1 MKKLFT
7 LFLLSVALIGNAQ
20 ITITTADLPTAGSS
34 YILASDT
41 LYTDIISPGG
51 ANQVWNYSQLTNH
64 GQDTL
69 SFQSAAGTPYL
80 SNFPGATMAVNSP
93 TDSVWAYFISNPNGL
108 YLKGAYTYSVGGI
121 GGVSNIALVYNP
133 AQIYAP
139 TPFTYGN
146 TRNEVSRFQLDINSM
161 SPHIRVIHRTETTLN
176 GDGYGSLTTPYATY
190 SNTIRIKSVDL
201 SYDSIYVDLLGFGFY
216 TLAQTSQ
223 SQVSSYKWYKN
234 GNPSLVLSLNAD
246 SLATNVSGA
255 DFLFVPGATGINTLS
270 SQKAIRAYPNPAS
283 DILVVDIPKELKS
296 ESTLQVYNNAGQL
309 INTVSINDLDR
320 YMLDVKKYP
329 AGLYSFILT
338 GSKTYSSRFVVQH

>member
-1 MKKLFT
+1 MKKLLT
-7 LFLLSVALIGNAQ
+7 ILLLSIAMIGKAQ

-51 ANQVWNYSQLTNH
+51 PNQVWNYSQLMNH

-69 SFQSAAGTPYL
+69 LFQSAAGTPYV

-93 TDSVWAYFISNPNGL
+93 ADSVWAYFISNPNGL

-139 TPFTYGN
+139 TPFTYGSS
-146 TRNEVSRFQLDINSM
+146 RNEVSRFQLDINSM
-161 SPHIRVIHRTETTLN
+161 SPHIRVIHRTETTLT

-190 SNTIRIKSVDL
+190 ANTIRIKSVDL

-234 GNPSLVLSLNAD
+234 GNPSLVLNLNAD
-246 SLATNVSGA
+246 SLATLVSGA
-255 DFLFVPGATGINTLS
+255 DFLYVPGSTGINS
-270 SQKAIRAYPNPAS
+270 VANQESIKSYPNPAS
-283 DILVVDIPKELKS
+283 DILVIDIPKELKS
-296 ESTLQVYNNAGQL
+296 ESTLQIYNNAGQL
-309 INTVSINDLDR
+309 INTVAINDLDR
-320 YMLDVKKYP
+320 YMLDVKLYP

-338 GSKTYSSRFVVQH
+338 GTKTYSSRFVVQH

>member
-1 MKKLFT
+1 MKKLLT
-7 LFLLSVALIGNAQ
+7 ILLLSIAMIGKAQ
-20 ITITTADLPTAGSS
+20 ITITTADLPTAGTN

-51 ANQVWNYSQLTNH
+51 PNQVWNYSQLTNH

-69 SFQSAAGTPYL
+69 LFQSAAGTPYV
-80 SNFPGATMAVNSP
+80 SNFPGATMAVNST

-139 TPFTYGN
+139 APFTYGSS
-146 TRNEVSRFQLDINSM
+146 RNEVSRFQLDINSM
-161 SPHIRVIHRTETTLN
+161 SPHIRVIHRTETTLT

-190 SNTIRIKSVDL
+190 ANTIRIKSVDL
-201 SYDSIYVDLLGFGFY
+201 SYDSIYIDLLGIGFY

-234 GNPSLVLSLNAD
+234 GTPSLVLSLNGD
-246 SLATNVSGA
+246 SLATLVSGA
-255 DFLFVPGATGINTLS
+255 DFLYVSGSTGINS
-270 SQKAIRAYPNPAS
+270 VANQESIKSYPNPAS
-283 DILVVDIPKELKS
+283 DILVIDIPKELKS
-296 ESTLQVYNNAGQL
+296 ESTLQIYNNAGQL
-309 INTVSINDLDR
+309 INTVAINNIDR
-320 YMLDVKKYP
+320 YMLDVKLYP

-338 GSKTYSSRFVVQH
+338 GMKSYSSRFVVQH